1 LEETVEERSQ
11 ELSEKNQRLE
21 REIEDQKLAETVL
34 WESKHFIQR
43 LLETTSALVYI
54 YDLVAQ
60 RLLYINPQLVE
71 LLGYTFQELE
81 PMDGDGLLGLLHPDD
96 VVPFRENFKR
106 WCKAKDAQTF
116 ESEYRIR
123 RKDGEWRW
131 LRSRETVLERTPDGF
146 PCQILGITQD
156 ITDKKRMEEAL
167 RENKRRFRAIFDH
180 IFQFTVLLKPDGTLL
195 EANQTVLDFN
205 GQKLEEVVNRPFWEV
220 RWWTIS
226 QETQEQLKRAIATA
240 KQGKFVRYEVDVKG
254 IDDSAIAIEF
264 SLRPCKDDSGQ
275 VVLLM
280 AEGRDIS
287 DRKRVNALLARQ
299 NHILELIA
307 KGAKLRDVLGILAL
321 LIEKQIPECWCSFLL
336 LDKNGT
342 RLRHGAA
349 PSLPTEYNRAIDGM
363 AIGPFA
369 GSCGTAAYWGEPVT
383 VEDIATHPLWADYR
397 DLALSHRLRACW
409 SIPIFSTVGKVLGT
423 FAMYYAQPR
432 TPNRYEQE
440 LTAKA
445 TQLAR
450 IAIERS
456 YAQEELLRS
465 NAMLKAQQEAAI
477 DGILVIDENRQI
489 ASYNQRFCELWQI
502 PNQLCEVGNDQQL
515 LEWMLAKLENP
526 QELREKVQELY
537 AHSAQTSYCELTL
550 KDGRILELYAAPVL
564 SPSRVYYGRIWY
576 NRDITERKQAEAA
589 LRQAEEKYRK
599 LVELA
604 GDAIVAMD
612 ARTGIILEANQM
624 AEKILKRSRD
634 QIIGRHQTEILPQER
649 LVQYT
654 KIFRQHIGGGDVFQ
668 AELELRQLN
677 GTAVPVEVRA
687 TIVEVHGKKI
697 IQGIFRD
704 ISDRKQIELSLKQA
718 KDAAEVASRAKSEFL
733 ANMSH
738 ELRTPLNGI
747 LGYAQILRRESSLG
761 AKQQEHLDII
771 QQCGE
776 HLLTLLNDILDL
788 SKIEARRMELY
799 LSDFQ
804 FPQFLNSLV
813 EMVRIHAEQKNIAF
827 NYQILSPLPD
837 TVRGD
842 DKRLRQVL
850 INLLGNA
857 VKFTDTGSVTLKV
870 GYVIGK
876 EDVGRSQHGC
886 ADLKQPQ
893 KEDTASSI
901 QLSSSPR
908 LPLPASSSSYSPSK
922 MRFVVEDTGIGMA
935 SEQIKEIFLPFHQIG
950 DPRRRSEGTGLGLAI
965 SKKLVQLMGG
975 ELNVKSQLG
984 RGSVFWLDLDL
995 PTVSQQWVES
1005 ASADE
1010 GNIIGLKQEHYRV
1023 LVVDD
1028 QLENRSFLVDLL
1040 SPLGF
1045 EVVEAT
1051 DGLDCLN
1058 QALKAK
1064 PDAILLDMVMPEMD
1078 GFETVSRL
1086 RQLPSLK
1093 EVVVIAT
1100 SASAFAGD
1108 QQKCLAAGCDGFIAK
1123 PVQADLLLEQLSQ
1136 HLGIQWNYEE
1146 SDGLAS
1152 EAANSRA
1159 LAMPVTSQLAALSG
1173 TTQASTTP
1181 PEIATRKASLGARS
1195 FSSPTSSRTN
1205 APTSVPNSL
1214 VPPPPA
1220 ELTALYELAMMGDIR
1235 GIQEH
1240 ANRLEQLDEQFV
1252 PFARQL
1258 RQLAKGFQ
1266 EKQILE
1272 FVKKYMAGN
1281 G

>member
-1 LEETVEERSQ
+1 VTLEVKVAEQAQ
-11 ELSEKNQRLE
+11 EFGEPNQRLE
-21 REIEDQKLAETVL
+21 REIEIQKLAETTAL
-34 WESKHFIQR
+34 WQNQYFIQR
-43 LLETTSALVYI
+43 LLETTSDLVYI

-60 RLLYINPQLVE
+60 RNLYINPPLAQIV
-71 LLGYTFQELE
+71 GYTIQELE
-81 PMDGDGLLGLLHPDD
+81 QMDENGWLSLLHPDD
-96 VVPFRENFKR
+96 VISWKENFQR
-106 WCKAKDAQTF
+106 WGKAKDSNIV
-116 ESEYRIR
+116 ESEYRIK

-131 LRSRETVLERTPDGF
+131 LRSRETVVAKTPEGL
-146 PCQILGITQD
+146 PYQILGIAQD
-156 ITDKKRMEEAL
+156 ITDNKRMEEAL
-167 RENKRRFRAIFDH
+167 REHKRRFRAIFDH
-180 IFQFTVLLKPDGTLL
+180 IFQFTALLQPDGTLL
-195 EANQTVLDFN
+195 EANQAALDFS
-205 GQKLEEVVNRPFWEV
+205 GQTLEEMVHRPFWEA

-226 QETQEQLKRAIATA
+226 QDTQEQLKRAIATA

-254 IDDSAIAIEF
+254 RDDAPIAIEF

-307 KGAKLRDVLGILAL
+307 KGAKLQDVLGILAL

-336 LDKNGT
+336 LDKTGT

-349 PSLPTEYNRAIDGM
+349 PSLSTEYNRAIDGIP
-363 AIGPFA
+363 IGPFA
-369 GSCGTAAYWGEPVT
+369 GSCGTAAYWGEPVI

-397 DLALSHRLRACW
+397 DLALSYDLKACW

-423 FAMYYAQPR
+423 FAMYYTKPR
-432 TPNRYEQE
+432 TPNRYERE

-477 DGILVIDENRQI
+477 DGIVAIDENRQI
-489 ASYNQRFCELWQI
+489 ASYNQRFETLWQL
-502 PNQLCEVGNDQQL
+502 PTHLCQIGDNQQL
-515 LEWMLAKLENP
+515 LDWMLDRLENP
-526 QELREKVQELY
+526 QELQAKVQELY
-537 AHSAQTSYCELTL
+537 ARSTQTSYCELTL
-550 KDGRILELYAAPVL
+550 KDGRIFELYAAPVL
-564 SPSRVYYGRIWY
+564 SPSRIYYGRIWY

-624 AEKILKRSRD
+624 AEKILGRARE
-634 QIIGRHQTEILPQER
+634 QIIGRHHTEILPEER

-654 KIFRQHIGGGDVFQ
+654 KIFQQQIETGHVFQ
-668 AELELRQLN
+668 AELELRQLD
-677 GTAVPVEVRA
+677 GAAVPVEVRA
-687 TIVEVHGKKI
+687 TAVDVQGKKI
-697 IQGIFRD
+697 LQGIFRD

-747 LGYAQILRRESSLG
+747 LGYAQILKREPSIG
-761 AKQQEHLDII
+761 AKQQEQLSII

-788 SKIEARRMELY
+788 SKIEVRKMELY
-799 LSDFQ
+799 LGDFQ

-813 EMVRIHAEQKNIAF
+813 EIVRIHAEQKNIAF
-827 NYQILSPLPD
+827 QYQSLSPLPD

-842 DKRLRQVL
+842 EKRLRQVL

-857 VKFTDTGSVTLKV
+857 VKFTDTGSVTFKV
-870 GYVIGK
+870 GYVMGEEETLTREHK
-876 EDVGRSQHGC
+876 
-886 ADLKQPQ
+886 
-893 KEDTASSI
+893 DTLNCSTTLSTSSCH
-901 QLSSSPR
+901 SR
-908 LPLPASSSSYSPSK
+908 SK
-922 MRFVVEDTGIGMA
+922 MRFIVEDTGIGMA
-935 SEQIKEIFLPFHQIG
+935 SEQLKEIFLPFHQIG

-975 ELNVKSQLG
+975 ELHVESELG

-995 PTVSQQWVES
+995 PTVSQPGIEAVR
-1005 ASADE
+1005 ADE

-1051 DGLDCLN
+1051 DGQDCLH
-1058 QALKAK
+1058 QALNVR
-1064 PDAILLDMVMPEMD
+1064 PDAILLDMVMPKMD
-1078 GFETVSRL
+1078 GFEAVKQL
-1086 RQLPSLK
+1086 RQLPAVK
-1093 EVVVIAT
+1093 DVVVIAT
-1100 SASAFAGD
+1100 SASVFPGD
-1108 QQKCLAAGCDGFIAK
+1108 QQKCLTAGCDGFIAK
-1123 PVQADLLLEQLSQ
+1123 PVQAEQLLEQLGR
-1136 HLGIQWNYEE
+1136 HLGIEWNYEVIDE
-1146 SDGLAS
+1146 VSAIAPPNPTTPVPSRDSKQISASGKALTPETPAQIEARKAPLKTRSVSSPLAS
-1152 EAANSRA
+1152 RA
-1159 LAMPVTSQLAALSG
+1159 DA
-1173 TTQASTTP
+1173 
-1181 PEIATRKASLGARS
+1181 
-1195 FSSPTSSRTN
+1195 
-1205 APTSVPNSL
+1205 L
-1214 VPPPPA
+1214 VPPPPE
-1220 ELTALYELAMMGDIR
+1220 ELSALYELAMMGDIR
-1235 GIQEH
+1235 GIQEQ
-1240 ANRLEQLDEQFV
+1240 ANRLEQLHVQFV

>member
-1 LEETVEERSQ
+1 MEQQGQEFSQ
-11 ELSEKNQRLE
+11 SDRRLDWK
-21 REIEDQKLAETVL
+21 IDIQNLAETPAL
-34 WESKHFIQR
+34 WESQHFIQR
-43 LLETTSALVYI
+43 LLETTTALVYL

-60 RLLYINPQLVE
+60 RSLYINPPLAQAV
-71 LLGYTFQELE
+71 GYTIQELE
-81 PMDGDGLLGLLHPDD
+81 QMGPNGWLSLLHPDD
-96 VVPFRENFKR
+96 VVSWRENFQR
-106 WCKAKDAQTF
+106 LGKAKDSDMV
-116 ESEYRIR
+116 ESEYRIKH
-123 RKDGEWRW
+123 KDGAWRW
-131 LRSRETVLERTPDGF
+131 LRSREAVLTRTPEGL
-146 PCQILGITQD
+146 PTQILGTAQD
-156 ITDKKRMEEAL
+156 ITDRKRMESTL
-167 RENKRRFRAIFDH
+167 REHKRRFRAIFDH
-180 IFQFTVLLKPDGTLL
+180 IFQFTALLQLDGTLL
-195 EANQTVLDFN
+195 EANQAALDFS
-205 GQKLEEVVNRPFWEV
+205 GQTLEEIVNRPFWEA

-226 QETQEQLKRAIATA
+226 HDTQEQLKRAIAAA

-254 IDDSAIAIEF
+254 RDDAPIAIEF

-307 KGAKLRDVLGILAL
+307 KGAKLQDVLGILAL

-336 LDKNGT
+336 LDKTGT
-342 RLRHGAA
+342 CLRQGAA
-349 PSLPTEYNRAIDGM
+349 PSLSTDYNRAVDGIP
-363 AIGPFA
+363 IGPFA
-369 GSCGTAAYWGEPVT
+369 GSCGTAAYWGEPVI

-397 DLALSHRLRACW
+397 DLALSYGLKACW

-423 FAMYYAQPR
+423 FAMYYTKPR
-432 TPNRYEQE
+432 TPSRYEQE

-477 DGILVIDENRQI
+477 DGIVAIDENCQI
-489 ASYNQRFCELWQI
+489 ASYNQRFEKLWKLPAHLCQVGD
-502 PNQLCEVGNDQQL
+502 NQPL
-515 LEWMLAKLENP
+515 LDWMLEQLNNP
-526 QELREKVQELY
+526 QELQAKVQELY
-537 AHSAQTSYCELTL
+537 ARSTQTSYCELTL

-564 SPSRVYYGRIWY
+564 SPSRIYYGRIWY

-624 AEKILKRSRD
+624 AEKILGRARE
-634 QIIGRHQTEILPQER
+634 QIIGRHHTEILPEER

-654 KIFRQHIGGGDVFQ
+654 KLFKQQIEIGNVFQ
-668 AELELRQLN
+668 AELELRHLS

-687 TIVEVHGKKI
+687 TAVDVQGKKI

-704 ISDRKQIELSLKQA
+704 IRDRKQIELSLKQA

-747 LGYAQILRRESSLG
+747 LGYTQILKREPNVG
-761 AKQQEHLDII
+761 AKQQEQLSII

-788 SKIEARRMELY
+788 SKIEVRKMELC
-799 LSDFQ
+799 LGDFQ

-813 EMVRIHAEQKNIAF
+813 EIVRIHAEQKNITF
-827 NYQILSPLPD
+827 EYQNLSPLPD

-842 DKRLRQVL
+842 EKRLRQVL

-857 VKFTDTGSVTLKV
+857 VKFTDAGSVTFKV
-870 GYVIGK
+870 GYVRGDGETGRRGDGETGRRGDGETGGRGDWGTGRWGDGGQVGETLTPGD
-876 EDVGRSQHGC
+876 ED
-886 ADLKQPQ
+886 ALN
-893 KEDTASSI
+893 SSI
-901 QLSSSPR
+901 TL
-908 LPLPASSSSYSPSK
+908 ASSSSHLPSK
-922 MRFVVEDTGIGMA
+922 MRFIVEDTGIGMA
-935 SEQIKEIFLPFHQIG
+935 SEQLKEIFLPFHQIG

-975 ELNVKSQLG
+975 ELHVESELG

-995 PTVSQQWVES
+995 PAVSQPEIEI
-1005 ASADE
+1005 ARADE
-1010 GNIIGLKQEHYRV
+1010 GNIVGLKQEHYRV

-1028 QLENRSFLVDLL
+1028 QIENRSFLVDLL

-1051 DGLDCLN
+1051 DGKDCLH
-1058 QALKAK
+1058 QALNVK

-1078 GFETVSRL
+1078 GFEAVKQL
-1086 RQLPSLK
+1086 RQLPALK
-1093 EVVVIAT
+1093 DIVVIAT
-1100 SASAFAGD
+1100 SASVFPGD
-1108 QQKCLAAGCDGFIAK
+1108 RQQCLAAGCDAFIAK
-1123 PVQADLLLEQLSQ
+1123 PVQAEQLLEQLGTY
-1136 HLGIQWNYEE
+1136 LGIKWNYEVN
-1146 SDGLAS
+1146 DGDAIAPPHS
-1152 EAANSRA
+1152 TA
-1159 LAMPVTSQLAALSG
+1159 LAKSGDSELTASGKAPLKTRSIASPLTS
-1173 TTQASTTP
+1173 
-1181 PEIATRKASLGARS
+1181 I
-1195 FSSPTSSRTN
+1195 TN
-1205 APTSVPNSL
+1205 AL
-1214 VPPPPA
+1214 VPPPPE
-1220 ELTALYELAMMGDIR
+1220 ELSALYELAMMGDIR

-1240 ANRLEQLDEQFV
+1240 ANRLEQLNEQFV
-1252 PFARQL
+1252 PFAKQL

>member
-1 LEETVEERSQ
+1 
-11 ELSEKNQRLE
+11 
-21 REIEDQKLAETVL
+21 
-34 WESKHFIQR
+34 
-43 LLETTSALVYI
+43 
-54 YDLVAQ
+54 
-60 RLLYINPQLVE
+60 
-71 LLGYTFQELE
+71 
-81 PMDGDGLLGLLHPDD
+81 
-96 VVPFRENFKR
+96 
-106 WCKAKDAQTF
+106 
-116 ESEYRIR
+116 
-123 RKDGEWRW
+123 
-131 LRSRETVLERTPDGF
+131 
-146 PCQILGITQD
+146 
-156 ITDKKRMEEAL
+156 
-167 RENKRRFRAIFDH
+167 
-180 IFQFTVLLKPDGTLL
+180 
-195 EANQTVLDFN
+195 
-205 GQKLEEVVNRPFWEV
+205 
-220 RWWTIS
+220 
-226 QETQEQLKRAIATA
+226 
-240 KQGKFVRYEVDVKG
+240 
-254 IDDSAIAIEF
+254 
-264 SLRPCKDDSGQ
+264 
-275 VVLLM
+275 M

-307 KGAKLRDVLGILAL
+307 KGAKLQDVLGILAL

-336 LDKNGT
+336 LDKTGT

-349 PSLPTEYNRAIDGM
+349 PSLSTEYNRAIDGIP
-363 AIGPFA
+363 IGPFA
-369 GSCGTAAYWGEPVT
+369 GSCGTAAYWGEPVI
-383 VEDIATHPLWADYR
+383 VEDIASEPLWADYR
-397 DLALSHRLRACW
+397 DLALSYDLKACW

-423 FAMYYAQPR
+423 FAMYYTKSR
-432 TPNRYEQE
+432 TPSRYEQE

-477 DGILVIDENRQI
+477 DGIVAIDENCQI
-489 ASYNQRFCELWQI
+489 ASYNQRFETLWQL
-502 PNQLCEVGNDQQL
+502 PAHLCPVGNTQQL
-515 LEWMLAKLENP
+515 LDWMLEQLKNP
-526 QELREKVQELY
+526 QALQEKVQELY
-537 AHSAQTSYCELTL
+537 ARSTQTSYCELTL

-564 SPSRVYYGRIWY
+564 SPSRIYYGRIWY

-624 AEKILKRSRD
+624 AEKILGRARER
-634 QIIGRHQTEILPQER
+634 IIGRHHTEILPEER

-654 KIFRQHIGGGDVFQ
+654 KIFRQQIETDNVFQ
-668 AELELRQLN
+668 AELELRQLD

-687 TIVEVHGKKI
+687 TAVEVQGKKI

-704 ISDRKQIELSLKQA
+704 IRDRKQFELSLKQA

-747 LGYAQILRRESSLG
+747 LGYTQILKREPSVG
-761 AKQQEHLDII
+761 AKQQEHLGII

-788 SKIEARRMELY
+788 SKIEVRKMELC
-799 LSDFQ
+799 LGDFQ

-813 EMVRIHAEQKNIAF
+813 EIVRIHAEQKNITVE
-827 NYQILSPLPD
+827 YQSLSPLPN

-842 DKRLRQVL
+842 EKRLRQVL

-857 VKFTDTGSVTLKV
+857 VKFTDTGKVTFKA
-870 GYVIGK
+870 GYLRG
-876 EDVGRSQHGC
+876 DVRQ
-886 ADLKQPQ
+886 A
-893 KEDTASSI
+893 EDTLTPECEDALNSSI
-901 QLSSSPR
+901 KLSSSSSHF
-908 LPLPASSSSYSPSK
+908 PLK
-922 MRFVVEDTGIGMA
+922 MRFIVEDTGIGMA
-935 SEQIKEIFLPFHQIG
+935 SEQLKEIFLPFHQIG
-950 DPRRRSEGTGLGLAI
+950 DSRRRSEGTGLGLAI

-975 ELNVKSQLG
+975 ELHVESELG

-995 PTVSQQWVES
+995 PTVSPPEIEN
-1005 ASADE
+1005 ARADE

-1028 QLENRSFLVDLL
+1028 QIENRSFLVDLL

-1051 DGLDCLN
+1051 DGKDCLL
-1058 QALKAK
+1058 QALSVK

-1078 GFETVSRL
+1078 GFEAVKRL
-1086 RQLPSLK
+1086 RQLPALQD
-1093 EVVVIAT
+1093 VVVIAT
-1100 SASAFAGD
+1100 SASVFPGD
-1108 QQKCLAAGCDGFIAK
+1108 QQKCLTAGCDGFIAK
-1123 PVQADLLLEQLSQ
+1123 PVQAGQLLEQLGR
-1136 HLGIQWNYEE
+1136 HLGIEWNYEE
-1146 SDGLAS
+1146 VNEVDAIAPSNPTAIATSSNSEQATALGKVPTPVTPARIEVRKALPKTRSVSSSLAS
-1152 EAANSRA
+1152 RANA
-1159 LAMPVTSQLAALSG
+1159 LVAPPLEELS
-1173 TTQASTTP
+1173 
-1181 PEIATRKASLGARS
+1181 
-1195 FSSPTSSRTN
+1195 
-1205 APTSVPNSL
+1205 
-1214 VPPPPA
+1214 
-1220 ELTALYELAMMGDIR
+1220 ALYELAMMGDIR
-1235 GIQEH
+1235 GIQEQ
-1240 ANRLEQLDEQFV
+1240 ANRLEQLNEQFV